1 VTFVVFEGGE
11 GVGKSTQVGLCA
23 DWLRAG
29 GREVVVTYE
38 PGDTKTGAAI
48 RELLL
53 HVDGPLDAHAELMLM
68 LADRA
73 QHVAEVIEPALA
85 RGAVVLCDRYT
96 PSTLAY
102 QGVARGLGVAFVEEL
117 SAWAAGG
124 LAPDAVV
131 VLDLPDAEAEARV
144 AATRDRVERAG
155 DLFHRQV
162 RAAYRTLGTERGW
175 LLIDASGAPDDVA
188 ARVRAA
194 LAEILP

>member
-1 VTFVVFEGGE
+1 MTFVVFEGGE

-23 DWLRAG
+23 DWLRAR

-53 HVDGPLDAHAELMLM
+53 HVDGPIDAHAELMLM

-175 LLIDASGAPDDVA
+175 LLIDASGSPDDVA
-188 ARVRAA
+188 ARVQAA
-194 LAEILP
+194 LAGILP

>member
-11 GVGKSTQVGLCA
+11 GVGKSTQVARCA
-23 DWLRAG
+23 DWARAS

-53 HVDGPLDAHAELMLM
+53 HADGPLDAHAELMLM

-85 RGAVVLCDRYT
+85 RGAVVISDRYT

-144 AATRDRVERAG
+144 AAARDRVERAG

-175 LLIDASGAPDDVA
+175 LLIDASGSPDAVA
-188 ARVRAA
+188 VRVQAA
-194 LAEILP
+194 LKPLLS

>member
-11 GVGKSTQVGLCA
+11 GVGKSTQVARCA
-23 DWLRAG
+23 DWARAS

-53 HVDGPLDAHAELMLM
+53 HADGPLDAHAELMLM

-85 RGAVVLCDRYT
+85 RGAVVISDRYT

-144 AATRDRVERAG
+144 AAARDRVERAG

-175 LLIDASGAPDDVA
+175 LLIDASGSFDDVS

-194 LAEILP
+194 LAPLLP